1 MKIDVCV
8 VGELNLDIVLY
19 GLPKDLVMERELLAT
34 GTAITLGSSSAI
46 FAHNLSM
53 LGTKVGFMSKI
64 GKDPLGQIALERLS
78 SSGVEVTQVKRS
90 VNATSTGLSVI
101 LPNRTQ
107 RYILTYAGTMSEL
120 VYADLDMNYLR
131 SARHLHLSSFYLQS
145 GLRPRVLDLFREA
158 KARGMSTSLDTNDD
172 PSDRWDRDVLEVLKH
187 VDIFFPNDREVKK
200 ITHNADLSSA
210 LNILCKLAKV
220 VVVKRGASAAICR
233 TGDEQWSL
241 SPPPVQKVDDI
252 GAGDTFAAGFIHRY
266 LQNASLESCLAYA
279 NAAGAYSATRE
290 GGTEAFRDRAQMRSF
305 FQLHEKSFPK

>member
-64 GKDPLGQIALERLS
+64 GKDPLGQIALERLAA
-78 SSGVEVTQVKRS
+78 SGVEVTQVKKT
-90 VNATSTGLSVI
+90 NTATSTGLSVI

-107 RYILTYAGTMSEL
+107 RYILTYPGTMSEL
-120 VYADLDMNYLR
+120 VYADLDLNYLR
-131 SARHLHLSSFYLQS
+131 SARHLHISSFYLQN
-145 GLRPRVLDLFREA
+145 GLRPRVVDLFREA

-172 PSDRWDRDVLEVLKH
+172 PSDRWDRDVLEVLKY
-187 VDIFFPNDREVKK
+187 VDLFFPNDREVKK
-200 ITHNADLSSA
+200 IAHNADLSSA
-210 LNILCKLAKV
+210 LNTLCKLAKV

-233 TGDEQWSL
+233 SGDEQWSL
-241 SPPPVQKVDDI
+241 APPPVQKVDDI

-290 GGTEAFRDRAQMRSF
+290 GGTEAFRDRVQMRAF